1 MSTQTDRERASGTF
15 EGHVPTAA
23 DYALYATYSTP
34 RLRLL
39 RWLGDPVARR
49 ELARRGK

>member
-1 MSTQTDRERASGTF
+1 MSSITDKERASGSF
-15 EGHVPTAA
+15 EAHQPTAA

-49 ELARRGK
+49 ELERRGK

>member
-1 MSTQTDRERASGTF
+1 MSTMTDEEKARGSF
-15 EGHVPTAA
+15 DPHVPTAA